1 MIKIQALTKSFGAYK
16 AVDGLSLDVA
26 AGEIF
31 GFLGPNGAGKT
42 TTVKI
47 LSGIMKPTAG
57 RVLVGGHDIVTE
69 PLEAKRMIA
78 YIPDEP
84 FVYPKL
90 TGFEFL
96 RFIGDIYS
104 VPYAE
109 QVRRIPE
116 LLELFELS
124 AAGGELLEAYS
135 HGMKQKLLIAGV
147 LLRKPK
153 VVLFDEPTVGLD
165 PKSIRRFKD
174 LLLEHGIRVDD
185 AHLRRLIGMP
195 TTEILKELK
204 RKYKFKE
211 NIQDLREER
220 RYHYFKFLG
229 NRKIAFPVI
238 RTGFSSCRR
247 PWGSPSIESPIPGI
261 RATAWLWAI
270 RES

>member
-1 MIKIQALTKSFGAYK
+1 MIKIEKLTKKFGAYS
-16 AVDGLSLDVA
+16 AVDALDLDIP

-47 LSGIMKPTAG
+47 LSGIMRPTSG
-57 RVLVGGHDIVTE
+57 RVLVGGFDVVE
-69 PLEAKRMIA
+69 RPLEAKKVLA

-109 QVRRIPE
+109 QQKRIPE
-116 LLELFELS
+116 LLESFEIS
-124 AAGGELLEAYS
+124 AQSGELLESYS
-135 HGMKQKLLIAGV
+135 HGMKQKLLIASV

-165 PKSIRRFKD
+165 PKSIRRFKV
-174 LLLEHGIRVDD
+174 LLRDIAANGTAVFMCTHILDMAEKLCTSLGIIY
-185 AHLRRLIGMP
+185 AGRLIAKGSVAEIKKLASGAHADRSLEDVFLEL
-195 TTEILKELK
+195 TES
-204 RKYKFKE
+204 
-211 NIQDLREER
+211 
-220 RYHYFKFLG
+220 G
-229 NRKIAFPVI
+229 
-238 RTGFSSCRR
+238 G
-247 PWGSPSIESPIPGI
+247 
-261 RATAWLWAI
+261 
-270 RES
+270 